1 MFSILTA
8 MVWPCIVCG
17 TVFVCPQSTY
27 LYLDNDMIF
36 WIFLVVHSHAFCMW
50 HWPIRHLDLSYICGQ
65 YHVHLVD
72 NWPSCLLLYF
82 FDCFCFVFFAAKT
95 CWRDSTRSKQLTTST
110 ILGFQFKLHRHVVF
124 IRRVSPLF
132 SNQPCFLFI
141 SYSVVY
147 EICK

>member
-1 MFSILTA
+1 
-8 MVWPCIVCG
+8 MVWPCIVCR

-72 NWPSCLLLYF
+72 NWPSCLLFYF
-82 FDCFCFVFFAAKT
+82 FCFFLLPKRADETQPGQNSWPRLQFVAFNSNSI
-95 CWRDSTRSKQLTTST
+95 D
-110 ILGFQFKLHRHVVF
+110 KLPLSDA
-124 IRRVSPLF
+124 RVLYLVISLA
-132 SNQPCFLFI
+132 SFLFHI
-141 SYSVVY
+141 L
-147 EICK
+147 